1 MSLKSPYL
9 QLNLPVLVLILFVS
23 LTLVACA
30 PEAAPTSGAAPITQA
45 TTAPAPEA
53 TSVPAEEADSEPAG
67 LPAGEQVYVI
77 DSSASTASYIADEE
91 FFADALTKYGIGSG
105 RVGTVGSTQ
114 AIEGSFTLNWSDL
127 SASLGENTFT
137 VDLSTLTSD
146 QSLRDGWMRNDGPRF
161 NQYPNAI
168 FVANG
173 LEDAPST
180 YNLGDEVTFNMA
192 GELTIRE
199 ITQPATFVV
208 TASLS
213 ADGVVTG
220 VALADATMS
229 DFGIT
234 PPNFLNTLTV
244 ADEFQ
249 IRVEFTARAE

>member
-1 MSLKSPYL
+1 MSLKSRTIR
-9 QLNLPVLVLILFVS
+9 LNLPVLALIVVVS
-23 LTLVACA
+23 LALVACA
-30 PEAAPTSGAAPITQA
+30 PEAAPTSGAAPVAQA
-45 TTAPAPEA
+45 TTASAPEP
-53 TSVPAEEADSEPAG
+53 TSVPVEEAAGEPAG
-67 LPAGEQVYVI
+67 LPVGEQVYII
-77 DSSASTASYIADEE
+77 DPSASTASYIADEE
-91 FFADALTKYGIGSG
+91 FFADALTKYGIGAG
-105 RVGTVGSTQ
+105 RTGTVGSTQ

-146 QSLRDGWMRNDGPRF
+146 QSLRDGWLRNDGPRF
-161 NQYPNAI
+161 GQYPNAI
-168 FVANG
+168 FVASG
-173 LEDAPST
+173 LQDAPST
-180 YNLGDEVTFNMA
+180 YNLGDEVTFNMV

-199 ITQPATFVV
+199 ITQPATFAV

-249 IRVEFTARAE
+249 IRVEFTARSQ